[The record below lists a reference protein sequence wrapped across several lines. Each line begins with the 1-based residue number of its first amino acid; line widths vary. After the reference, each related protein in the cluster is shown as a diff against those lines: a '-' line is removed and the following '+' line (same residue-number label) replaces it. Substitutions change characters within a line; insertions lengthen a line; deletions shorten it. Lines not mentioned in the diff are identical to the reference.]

1 MNRPPI
7 EVADIVRACG
17 AGFIQRSRR
26 WLHWS
31 HVKVLNAI
39 ARCRTAA
46 LGGHRDQCPQCGHQ
60 AISYNSCRNRHC
72 PKCQTAARNQWVAKR
87 QSEVLPVGYFH
98 VVFTLPHELSA
109 LALQNKKEI
118 YRLLLQASA
127 DTLLEVAANPKHLG
141 AAIGFLSILHTWGQ
155 NLLHHPHVHCVVPG
169 GGISP
174 DQTQWIHSRPN
185 FLVPVPVLKIVFRA
199 KVRDGLKRL
208 FRAGKLVF
216 AGQLAA
222 LSNWNAFLAFLEPLR
237 HKEWVVYAKAP
248 FRGPDHLLHYLARYT
263 HRVAISN
270 HRLIAF
276 DGGSVTFRWKDY
288 AHGNKKRKMT
298 VSADEFL
305 RRFLLHTLPRGFVR
319 IRFFGFLAGP
329 RRAKMLQLA
338 RQLLAVQHDP
348 DVPLPMSGLRHPDD
362 RSRAT
367 LGTHG
372 PPRRRCPPGCVSRYL
387 LAATGTRRPRN
398 GLRLVRD
405 TCVRTQTTARP
416 RLSSSLTGG
425 LSHQTHTE

>member
-1 MNRPPI
+1 
-7 EVADIVRACG
+7 
-17 AGFIQRSRR
+17 
-26 WLHWS
+26 
-31 HVKVLNAI
+31 
-39 ARCRTAA
+39 
-46 LGGHRDQCPQCGHQ
+46 
-60 AISYNSCRNRHC
+60 
-72 PKCQTAARNQWVAKR
+72 
-87 QSEVLPVGYFH
+87 VGYFH
-98 VVFTLPHELSA
+98 VVFTLPHELSP

-174 DQTQWIHSRPN
+174 DQTRWIPSAPN

-216 AGQLAA
+216 AGQLTG
-222 LSNWNAFLAFLEPLR
+222 LSTRKAFFDFLDPLCE
-237 HKEWVVYAKAP
+237 KEWVVYAKAP
-248 FRGPDHLLHYLARYT
+248 FRGPDHLLQYLARYT

-270 HRLIAF
+270 HRIIAF
-276 DGGSVTFRWKDY
+276 DGESVTFRWKDY

-298 VSADEFL
+298 ISGDEFL

-329 RRAKMLQLA
+329 RRSKMLQLA
-338 RQLLAVQHDP
+338 RQLLEVEHGHV
-348 DVPLPMSGLRHPDD
+348 VPVSTPAQAAFACPACATPM
-362 RSRAT
+362 
-367 LGTHG
+367 
-372 PPRRRCPPGCVSRYL
+372 V
-387 LAATGTRRPRN
+387 
-398 GLRLVRD
+398 V
-405 TCVRTQTTARP
+405 VE
-416 RLSSSLTGG
+416 RLSAAKVRRLIGAHRDALNDSS
-425 LSHQTHTE
+425 

>member
-1 MNRPPI
+1 MNRPPL
-7 EVADIVRACG
+7 EVADIVRAAG
-17 AGFIQRSRR
+17 AGFIQKSWR

-31 HVKVLNAI
+31 HIRVLNAI

-46 LGGHRDQCPQCGHQ
+46 LGGHRDQCPQCGYQ

-72 PKCQTAARNQWVAKR
+72 PKCQTADRDRWVAQR
-87 QSEVLPVGYFH
+87 QAEVLPVGYFH

-118 YRLLLQASA
+118 YHLLLQASA
-127 DTLLEVAANPKHLG
+127 DALLEVAANPRHLG

-155 NLLHHPHVHCVVPG
+155 NLLHHPHVHCLVPAG
-169 GGISP
+169 GFSP
-174 DQTQWIHSRPN
+174 DRSRWIHSRPN

-222 LSNWNAFLAFLEPLR
+222 LSTPKAFCDFLDPLCK
-237 HKEWVVYAKAP
+237 KEWVVYAKAP
-248 FRGPDHLLHYLARYT
+248 FRGPDHLLQYLARYT

-276 DGGSVTFRWKDY
+276 DGQSVTFRWKDY
-288 AHGNKKRKMT
+288 AHGNKQRKMT
-298 VSADEFL
+298 LSADEFL

-329 RRAKMLQLA
+329 QRSRRLQLA
-338 RQLLAVQHDP
+338 RQLLGNGSENQAPACAPAQTSLHCPVCAV
-348 DVPLPMSGLRHPDD
+348 PM
-362 RSRAT
+362 
-367 LGTHG
+367 
-372 PPRRRCPPGCVSRYL
+372 V
-387 LAATGTRRPRN
+387 
-398 GLRLVRD
+398 LVE
-405 TCVRTQTTARP
+405 
-416 RLSSSLTGG
+416 RLSAMAVRRAVGVHRDALNDTS
-425 LSHQTHTE
+425 